1 MMRLLSRV
9 GLGLIALVGLYFTV
23 VVGIIAGGFIAGF
36 VSARKSPP
44 VSIQYVHC
52 DGAHPSPE
60 CAELVKSRPA
70 SSAR

>member
-1 MMRLLSRV
+1 MRILSRI
-9 GLGLIALVGLYFTV
+9 GLGLIAVVALYFTV
-23 VVGIIAGGFIAGF
+23 LVGIIAGGIIAGF

-60 CAELVKSRPA
+60 CVELEKIKPM
-70 SSAR
+70 SSGQ